1 MLSPKHQ
8 LVLFVTLLFVIV
20 GSPLVYGLTDKLFG
34 LVKLDTV
41 DVDGRPTSIGLILHA
56 IVFGLATFAYLKTF
70 QI

>member
-1 MLSPKHQ
+1 MLSPKNQ

-41 DVDGRPTSIGLILHA
+41 DVDGRPTSFGLIAHA
-56 IVFGLATFAYLKTF
+56 VVFGLATFAYLKTF
-70 QI
+70 QL